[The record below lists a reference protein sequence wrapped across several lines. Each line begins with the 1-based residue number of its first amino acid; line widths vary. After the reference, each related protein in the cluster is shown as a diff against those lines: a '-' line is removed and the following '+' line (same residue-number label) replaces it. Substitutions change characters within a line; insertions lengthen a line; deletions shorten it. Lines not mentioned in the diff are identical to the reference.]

1 MKQRKQRYTRTA
13 AFIMAVMMTAGG
25 LASCGSKDV
34 NSGPVT
40 SEQKAHNEI
49 SAAAGGETNGGEGS
63 NASAGNSV
71 NSAPAATSAQT
82 QNGVNTTSKV
92 NTNEMKLMPEAEAAE
107 TYDMAMNNPS
117 ETAGAPRD
125 AGILPEGG
133 GSPDGGEEYDQKE
146 ENSFKLVKDEPVS
159 TFSTDVDTA
168 SYANARRMLNMGAA
182 VYPESVRAEEFIN
195 YFTYDYKQ
203 PEGDSPIALT
213 TELSDCP
220 WNENTK
226 LLLVG
231 VQAKEIKQE
240 TRPPMNIV
248 LLIDV
253 SGSMSTADKLPLAV
267 TSFKMLADNLDE
279 NDRVSIVTYSG
290 EERVALE
297 GAKGS
302 DKETIAAA
310 LDGLRAGG
318 ATAGEAGI
326 NMAYSLAEKYF
337 IEGGNNRI
345 VMATDGDLNVGV
357 SSAEELKTLVE
368 QKREGGVYL
377 SVLGFGTGNL
387 KDSRLETLADN
398 GNGNYSYIDS
408 EREAK
413 KVLLTELNGTLFTVA
428 KDVKAQI
435 EFDPAAVEAY
445 RLVGYEN
452 RALTTEEFTDD
463 KKDAG
468 DMGAG
473 HSSTALYEIIPAKG
487 VLGSTGAGFLE
498 QVGRDESLPET
509 PEATENLLTVK
520 LRCKLP
526 DADKSTEISEPVKID
541 SYQQKAPANLTFA
554 SCAAEFAMFLRQ
566 SEYSKLTLDMIKFQL
581 TDSLLTD
588 EYRKEFKE
596 LIGKAEEI
604 YAARN
609 YGTDD
614 LIDY

>member
-1 MKQRKQRYTRTA
+1 MKQRYTRIA
-13 AFIMAVMMTAGG
+13 AFAMAVMMTAGG

-49 SAAAGGETNGGEGS
+49 SSAAAADKSSNEASGGTT
-63 NASAGNSV
+63 ASAPNPDVTVNNDATTRSV
-71 NSAPAATSAQT
+71 GDNKIRSEAVAEAEEAYAA
-82 QNGVNTTSKV
+82 NDMVN
-92 NTNEMKLMPEAEAAE
+92 MPELSKS
-107 TYDMAMNNPS
+107 M
-117 ETAGAPRD
+117 TAGAAID
-125 AGILPEGG
+125 YGDN
-133 GSPDGGEEYDQKE
+133 GSEEYAQVE
-146 ENSFKLVKDEPVS
+146 ENGYKLVSREPVS

-168 SYANARRMLNMGAA
+168 SYANARRMLNMGEA
-182 VYPESVRAEEFIN
+182 VYPDSVRAEEFIN
-195 YFTYDYKQ
+195 YFTYNYKQ
-203 PEGDSPIALT
+203 PDGDHPIALT
-213 TELSDCP
+213 TELANCP
-220 WNENTK
+220 WNENAK

-267 TSFKMLADNLDE
+267 TAFKLLSENLDD

-290 EERVALE
+290 EERVVLD

-302 DKETIAAA
+302 DRAQIAEA
-310 LDGLRAGG
+310 LDSLSAHGS
-318 ATAGEAGI
+318 TAGEAGI
-326 NMAYSLAEKYF
+326 KKAYSLAEKYF
-337 IEGGNNRI
+337 IKGGNNRI

-357 SSAEELKTLVE
+357 SSPEELKALVE
-368 QKREGGVYL
+368 EKREGGVFL

-387 KDSRLETLADN
+387 KDSRLEALADN

-452 RALTTEEFTDD
+452 RALSTEDFTDD

-473 HSSTALYEIIPAKG
+473 HSSTALFEIIPAKG
-487 VLGSTGAGFLE
+487 VLGSTGADFLE
-498 QVGRDESLPET
+498 LGADEKSSEETAVQPEQ
-509 PEATENLLTVK
+509 LLTVK
-520 LRCKLP
+520 LRYKLP
-526 DADKSTEISEPVKID
+526 DGDASTEISEVVKPENCAEKP
-541 SYQQKAPANLTFA
+541 SGNLAFA
-554 SCAAEFAMFLRQ
+554 SCAAEFAMFLRG
-566 SEYSKLTLDMIKFQL
+566 SKYSSMTLDMIKFKL
-581 TDSLLTD
+581 TDNLLTD

-596 LIGKAEEI
+596 LIEKAETI
-604 YAARN
+604 YAERERP
-609 YGTDD
+609 D
-614 LIDY
+614 LYE